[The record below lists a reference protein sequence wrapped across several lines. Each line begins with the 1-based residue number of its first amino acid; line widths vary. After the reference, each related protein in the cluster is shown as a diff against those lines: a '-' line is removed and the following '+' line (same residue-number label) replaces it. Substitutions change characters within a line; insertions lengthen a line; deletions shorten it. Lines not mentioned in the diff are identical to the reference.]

1 MKNKHLIRTGWDKLL
16 QGGIRLCMLSA
27 VAFTV
32 TACYG
37 LPPEERYWNYPDQ
50 PEQDSIQQD
59 QQRQELEQR
68 MADIAEQIEADETD
82 KTAN

>member
-1 MKNKHLIRTGWDKLL
+1 MKNKHLIRTGWNKLL

-37 LPPEERYWNYPDQ
+37 LPPEHYLDYLDQ
-50 PEQDSIQQD
+50 PEQDSVRQD
-59 QQRQELEQR
+59 QQRQQLEKR
-68 MADIAEQIEADETD
+68 MADIAEQIEADEND
-82 KTAN
+82 ETAN

>member
-1 MKNKHLIRTGWDKLL
+1 MKNKHLIRTGWNKLL

-37 LPPEERYWNYPDQ
+37 LPPEDYRAIPPDQ
-50 PEQDSIQQD
+50 PDMDSI
-59 QQRQELEQR
+59 RQERQEIEKR

-82 KTAN
+82 ETAN